1 MGNQEKFDDIH
12 RETVT
17 QGGPSRS
24 FMATDGNPVDSP
36 LGIAW
41 NTDGNAWTLVV
52 TKAYELGVPWA
63 VGVVESIAKNGVY
76 QGTYAAANPFLSEF
90 GRAYCQGLVKA
101 KKAV

>member
-17 QGGPSRS
+17 QAGPSRS
-24 FMATDGNPVDSP
+24 FMATDGNNVDTP
-36 LGIAW
+36 LGIGW

-63 VGVVESIAKNGVY
+63 VSVVTKIANDGVY
-76 QGTYAAANPFLSEF
+76 QGTYASQSPFLREF
-90 GRAYCQGLVKA
+90 GQAYCQALVKST
-101 KKAV
+101 KKV